1 MNFSYKQIDNNVLFS
16 TLQDPT
22 LTNIEKIQNF
32 IPIYTLF
39 FKAIDDT
46 NCNNFNLDHTLS
58 LHKVI
63 QKETENKYNAI
74 LINDK
79 MKQINKKVFFKFSP
93 LLDYVKYMTGKYN
106 QQKED
111 LFTLPSFYYEDDDE
125 KTNNNNNN
133 TTNNNNNKS
142 KYELPH
148 TKINNTNNS
157 AYIDSFFTYLTS
169 KLLNDYKF
177 IHGIDFYGS
186 FLAIKN
192 DFYVNIYDDIEYM
205 NESAFFRENK
215 EELFTID
222 DENTNTNYEIILEN
236 LDIQNRYK
244 KKTCDN
250 NKKLCFNSDDNK
262 IPITNIISL
271 SDINDLTELDKILL
285 TPTNNSNNNSNNN
298 NSNNN
303 NNNTELI
310 YEIKPKPN
318 NDTSKSISSSSSC
331 SSRSSHTT
339 LSLNNSDKSDDCND
353 CNDSD
358 INSQDEYENSDDDGS
373 DYDSD
378 DESDDDELFVK
389 IKHFPVNMFAMECC
403 ENTLDSHI
411 MKNDISENEWD
422 SIILQLLMILIT
434 FQKKFSFTHNDLH
447 TNNIMYVNTT
457 MEYVYYCIN
466 GVYYKVPTYGRI
478 YKIIDFGR
486 AIYKFKNQLLCSD
499 SFHKNGDAG
508 TQYNFEPYF
517 NNKKPRL
524 EPNYSFDLCRLG
536 CALFDYIIDNDNNED
551 NINDDINKIK
561 TPIFKIIAGWCKNDK
576 GQNIMY
582 KNTGEERYQ
591 DFKLYKMIARTV
603 HAHIPENVLENV
615 YFDKYIIKKS
625 KIKKKHIILN
635 IDDIPSFI

>member
-1 MNFSYKQIDNNVLFS
+1 MNFSFKQIDNKALFS

-39 FKAIDDT
+39 FKSIDET
-46 NCNNFNLDHTLS
+46 NYNNFNLDNALS

-63 QKETENKYNAI
+63 KKETDNKYNAI
-74 LINDK
+74 LMNAK
-79 MKQINKKVFFKFSP
+79 MKQINKNIFFKFSP
-93 LLDYVKYMTGKYN
+93 LLDYVKYMTGKYKD
-106 QQKED
+106 QEKD
-111 LFTLPSFYYEDDDE
+111 LLNLPSFCHDDTDE
-125 KTNNNNNN
+125 KPNISINN
-133 TTNNNNNKS
+133 S
-142 KYELPH
+142 KTKDELLLH
-148 TKINNTNNS
+148 TKIKNTNNS

-192 DFYVNIYDDIEYM
+192 DFLVNIYDDIEYM

-222 DENTNTNYEIILEN
+222 DENTINNYEIILDN

-250 NKKLCFNSDDNK
+250 KKKLCFNNSNK
-262 IPITNIISL
+262 TPTNIISL
-271 SDINDLTELDKILL
+271 SDINDLNELDKILL
-285 TPTNNSNNNSNNN
+285 TPNNSNNDDNC
-298 NSNNN
+298 
-303 NNNTELI
+303 TEVI
-310 YEIKPKPN
+310 YEIKSN
-318 NDTSKSISSSSSC
+318 NNTSLKAISSSSSSC
-331 SSRSSHTT
+331 SSRSSYTT
-339 LSLNNSDKSDDCND
+339 LSVNSGDDSANEYD
-353 CNDSD
+353 DSGDDNDSEY
-358 INSQDEYENSDDDGS
+358 SSDEDDNDDKTDDDN
-373 DYDSD
+373 
-378 DESDDDELFVK
+378 EELFVK
-389 IKHFPVNMFAMECC
+389 IKKFPVNIFAMECC
-403 ENTLDSHI
+403 DNTLDAHI
-411 MKNDISENEWD
+411 MKNDVNENEWD
-422 SIILQLLMILIT
+422 SITLQILMILIT

-457 MEYVYYCIN
+457 MEYIYYCIN
-466 GVYYKVPTYGRI
+466 GIYYKVPTYGRL

-486 AIYKFKNQLLCSD
+486 AIYKFKNQLICSD

-536 CALFDYIIDNDNNED
+536 CALFDYIIDNDNND
-551 NINDDINKIK
+551 NNINDDINKIK

-582 KNTGEERYQ
+582 KNTGEERYP

-603 HAHIPENVLENV
+603 HNHVPENVLENS
-615 YFDKYIIKKS
+615 YFNKYIIKKN
-625 KIKKKHIILN
+625 KIKKTHIIIN